1 MKLTITEVALEKLK
15 KLNQDKKQYI
25 ALFYDTDDCGCGVN
39 GLPTIRFTNIMKDTD
54 KIVESEAFD
63 VIVDKQQAIFFAP
76 DMKLDFTANAF
87 RLSSPEGIL
96 NPIISDQ
103 AVLSGVPL

>member
-1 MKLTITEVALEKLK
+1 MKLTITDVALEKLQY
-15 KLNQDKKQYI
+15 LNHDDKKYI
-25 ALFYDTDDCGCGVN
+25 VLFYDTDDCGCGVN
-39 GLPTIRFTNIMKDTD
+39 GLPTIRFTDTMKETD
-54 KIVESEAFD
+54 KTVESEAFD
-63 VIVDKQQAIFFAP
+63 VIVDKQQAVFFAP

-103 AVLSGVPL
+103 AVQSGVPL